1 MNDREEKLSAHG
13 QNDEVRRDILA
24 AIRRHLTAS
33 APFDAVRAEHHA
45 QESGAHAPLA
55 PVAVTHAPVA
65 APIARF
71 HEALAAVGGHCVV
84 VSDDRAAAETVQQL
98 IEQKQ
103 AQRIAVS
110 DAPLVQKVCAQ
121 IKSDALVFAQTEP
134 PALFDCDIGITSA
147 QWAVAE
153 TGTLVL
159 ESDCERHRLSS
170 LVPPV
175 HVAIIEAAQVR
186 QTLGEV
192 LHAINE
198 QGPGGLSRTVTF
210 ITGPSRTSDIELT
223 LAIGVHG
230 PGELYVIIIAGEG
243 HD

>member
-1 MNDREEKLSAHG
+1 VNEREEKLSTHG

-24 AIRRHLTAS
+24 AIRRHLAAS

-45 QESGAHAPLA
+45 QEGGAHVQSAPTTVAHAQVA
-55 PVAVTHAPVA
+55 PPV
-65 APIARF
+65 ARF
-71 HEALAAVGGHCVV
+71 HDALAAVGGHCIV

-103 AQRIAVS
+103 AQRVAVS
-110 DAPLVQKVCAQ
+110 DAPLVQRVCAPVQ
-121 IKSDALVFAQTEP
+121 ADAVLFAQTEP
-134 PALFDCDIGITSA
+134 PALFDCDIGITGA

-159 ESDCERHRLSS
+159 ESDRERHRLSS

-186 QTLGEV
+186 QTLSEV
-192 LHAINE
+192 LQAINE
-198 QGPGGLSRTVTF
+198 QGQAGLSRTVTF